1 MDVNASSFA
10 SRFASLCAALG
21 FLIVAA
27 SAHAQFDECVQPEL
41 VPEFVFETI
50 YDQAS
55 FDFGDVEDKVCS
67 SIVKEGVKTCKAQV
81 KAAAKCFDRALDTN
95 YKIALKQCQALESSE
110 ARDACKAEYKA
121 TRDEGKGNV
130 EESEDLGLAICD
142 DDFAEELSGICTGLI
157 PI

>member
-1 MDVNASSFA
+1 MSSSVI
-10 SRFASLCAALG
+10 SRLAVFCAVLVFMLVSG
-21 FLIVAA
+21 
-27 SAHAQFDECVQPEL
+27 SARAQFDECVQPED
-41 VPEFVFETI
+41 VPEFVFETN

-95 YKIALKQCQALESSE
+95 YKIALKQCQELEDSG
-110 ARDACKAEYKA
+110 ARADCKAEFKA

-130 EESEDLGLAICD
+130 EISEQLGLAVCD